1 MTLKNIVYL
10 SDCSM
15 ISATSTLRSL
25 IRSRAGWL
33 MISLKLSSPTPPLP
47 ISRLKRRMPIT
58 MFDNS
63 HSYATFSGVV
73 RETKGLR
80 PALGSTDSKAA
91 ATSRSIVFEIAL
103 VSLICE

>member
-1 MTLKNIVYL
+1 MTML
-10 SDCSM
+10 
-15 ISATSTLRSL
+15 
-25 IRSRAGWL
+25 
-33 MISLKLSSPTPPLP
+33 
-47 ISRLKRRMPIT
+47 
-58 MFDNS
+58 DNS

-91 ATSRSIVFEIAL
+91 ATSLSIVFEIAL